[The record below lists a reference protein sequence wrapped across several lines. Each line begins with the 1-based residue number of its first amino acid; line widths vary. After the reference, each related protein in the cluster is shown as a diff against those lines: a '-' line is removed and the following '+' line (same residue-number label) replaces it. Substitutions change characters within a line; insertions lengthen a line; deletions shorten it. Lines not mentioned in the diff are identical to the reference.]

1 MNFAIQVYIGVF
13 VLVIT
18 FIFGASRFKFFD
30 GPTKILLLLICI
42 EIINEIIAFFFAKEY
57 NNNYPVYN
65 IYSLIELFIISLYF
79 NFSIDLFRKWNIGV
93 YIGIIGIIVG
103 LINLHYLQSI
113 KTFNSYFLLFEAFCI
128 IGMALFAFFRLLLKH
143 EQLVLLQYPHFW
155 FITFLLLFWS
165 VTFLLWGCYKIL
177 IDKLGSGMW
186 MVNMGLWIV
195 NLIMYAGIGVVFL
208 LYPKMKK
215 INE

>member
-1 MNFAIQVYIGVF
+1 MDFATQVYIGVC

-18 FIFGASRFKFFD
+18 FIFGVSRFKFFD
-30 GPTKILLLLICI
+30 GPTKILLLLISI
-42 EIINEIIAFFFAKEY
+42 ETINEIIAFFFAKEY

-103 LINLHYLQSI
+103 LINLYYLQSI
-113 KTFNSYFLLFEAFCI
+113 NTFNSYFMLFEAFCI
-128 IGMALFAFFRLLLKH
+128 IGMALFAFFRLLLKY

-177 IDKLGSGMW
+177 IDKLGSRMW
-186 MVNMGLWIV
+186 IVNMGLWIV